1 MICPCCK
8 QPARDPDAVAV
19 GLAIGATRLE
29 CRLLEV
35 VWRHGKD
42 VPVSTAVIIEAMY
55 RDDELPDDPATGF
68 KVTLCHLRKKLRGT
82 GYAIE
87 NVHYGCGY
95 RLVTDQDRQKD
106 GSAFR
111 TEPVTVGAEWRVDSV
126 TARSSPL

>member
-42 VPVSTAVIIEAMY
+42 VPVSTAVMIEAMY

-95 RLVTDQDRQKD
+95 RLVTDQGIRQPRGLKQSRS
-106 GSAFR
+106 GSR
-111 TEPVTVGAEWRVDSV
+111 TRSTI
-126 TARSSPL
+126 ARRWSRRISL